1 MQTYFSPLAIPFT
14 CGCELELILEF
25 DAGMTTPSHT
35 FMCFYFSVDMADGI
49 SDGRAHLNY
58 PAPLLDMAVEYTPTP
73 PDQPRRPPKEMQQQ
87 QSSGKENMW
96 NASVEPPDIGESDL
110 QEHSQRNSHRVRP
123 VNGKRPEWN
132 MRQPSRPFVPASKR
146 YPAGLRQH
154 RQESRLR
161 RQMEL
166 LTLVEKNASS
176 RTQAQLAQ
184 EVPPSTCLHVKVWE
198 RS

>member
-1 MQTYFSPLAIPFT
+1 MTIPT
-14 CGCELELILEF
+14 L
-25 DAGMTTPSHT
+25 T
-35 FMCFYFSVDMADGI
+35 FMYFYFSVDMADGI

-58 PAPLLDMAVEYTPTP
+58 PAPLLDMAVEHSPTP
-73 PDQPRRPPKEMQQQ
+73 PDQPRRPQKEMQLQQ
-87 QSSGKENMW
+87 QSSGKENAW
-96 NASVEPPDIGESDL
+96 NASVEPRDVGESNL
-110 QEHSQRNSHRVRP
+110 QEHSRRNSHRVRP

-132 MRQPSRPFVPASKR
+132 TRQPSRPFVPASER

-166 LTLVEKNASS
+166 LTLVEKNAST
-176 RTQAQLAQ
+176 RTQTLLAQ
-184 EVPPSTCLHVKVWE
+184 EVPPSTCVKVWE